1 MNLLKPQIFLHPS
14 LEPLLREIFQVAS
27 PISCRAILPI
37 PQEGHELLDRPG
49 IPRATE
55 TIH

>member
-1 MNLLKPQIFLHPS
+1 MNLFKPQIFLSPS

-27 PISCRAILPI
+27 PISCKAILPI
-37 PQEGHELLDRPG
+37 LQEGHELLTAQ

-55 TIH
+55 TIY